1 MGTPCV
7 NNYRALFKD
16 YSVGVVKGNVIP
28 SSAFINITQ
37 IGQAHRSV
45 THIVLHRPVRVGEYI
60 TSANYISI
68 FILKA
73 AIDVSLSKR
82 FTYICDKI

>member
-45 THIVLHRPVRVGEYI
+45 NRN
-60 TSANYISI
+60 ANQPSFEVI
-68 FILKA
+68 FAGKLG
-73 AIDVSLSKR
+73 
-82 FTYICDKI
+82 